1 MCAPFLENIEWGSS
15 SWQKIFHRPTI
26 WPRNKKIHGQ
36 NELSIDLQKY
46 EIKKK
51 LAKFKAKIHWGEKDT
66 MEEGITD
73 WHYEMIFSENFFTI
87 DAGSIEIRKL

>member
-1 MCAPFLENIEWGSS
+1 MKL
-15 SWQKIFHRPTI
+15 
-26 WPRNKKIHGQ
+26 
-36 NELSIDLQKY
+36 
-46 EIKKK
+46 KKK

>member
-1 MCAPFLENIEWGSS
+1 MSYLLTFKNMKL
-15 SWQKIFHRPTI
+15 
-26 WPRNKKIHGQ
+26 
-36 NELSIDLQKY
+36 
-46 EIKKK
+46 KKK